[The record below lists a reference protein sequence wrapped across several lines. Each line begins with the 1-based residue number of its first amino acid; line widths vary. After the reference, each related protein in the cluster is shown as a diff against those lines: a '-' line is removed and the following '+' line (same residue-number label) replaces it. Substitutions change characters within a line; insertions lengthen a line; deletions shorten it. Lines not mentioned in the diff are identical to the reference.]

1 MPNQIALKEKFL
13 EQYGPD
19 TYQLVSAHQSFMPY
33 EVADWWLAEIAAREE
48 RLVEKAE
55 KQIEILKKSDSIA
68 EMHHAYQ
75 GGVVHGMERVVKII
89 KSNE

>member
-1 MPNQIALKEKFL
+1 M
-13 EQYGPD
+13 
-19 TYQLVSAHQSFMPY
+19 
-33 EVADWWLAEIAAREE
+33 
-48 RLVEKAE
+48 EKAE

-68 EMHHAYQ
+68 EMHDAYQ